1 MKTQKIELKSRKTTI
16 SNSKFLRLV
25 FGGIIATVAF
35 NAVMYTDI
43 AITGIPLDIVTVLGQ
58 LTVGENEST
67 QLVGHVVHLV
77 NGIGLALLF
86 GYVVLPI
93 SKRII
98 QLPVW
103 IYATIFALI
112 EVVVAVWLVML
123 PSLGAGIA
131 GLNIAP
137 EVPIMTAIRHVVFGI
152 VLGLSLIGRVDEQ

>member
-1 MKTQKIELKSRKTTI
+1 MKTQKIELKSRKTAI

-35 NAVMYTDI
+35 DAVMYADI
-43 AITGIPLDIVTVLGQ
+43 AITGIPLDIVTTIGQ

-67 QLVGHVVHLV
+67 QFVGHVIHFT

-86 GYVVLPI
+86 GYAVLPI

-103 IYATIFALI
+103 VYATIFAFI
-112 EVVVAVWLVML
+112 VVVAVWLVML

-137 EVPIMTAIRHVVFGI
+137 EVPIMIAIRHVVFGI
-152 VLGLSLIGRVDEQ
+152 VLGLSLKGRVDKK

>member
-1 MKTQKIELKSRKTTI
+1 MKTQKTELKSGKTVI
-16 SNSKFLRLV
+16 SNNKFLRLV

-35 NAVMYTDI
+35 DAVMYADI
-43 AITGIPLDIVTVLGQ
+43 AITGIPLDIVTTLGQ
-58 LTVGENEST
+58 LTVGENQST
-67 QLVGHVVHLV
+67 QFVGHVIHFT

-86 GYVVLPI
+86 GYAVLPI

-112 EVVVAVWLVML
+112 EVVVAVWFVML
-123 PSLGAGIA
+123 PSLGVGIA

-137 EVPIMTAIRHVVFGI
+137 EVPIITAIRHVVFGI
-152 VLGLSLIGRVDEQ
+152 VLGLSLKGRVDEK

>member
-67 QLVGHVVHLV
+67 QLVGHVVHLA

-137 EVPIMTAIRHVVFGI
+137 EVPIMTAIRHFVFGI